1 MSLRSRPFTKL
12 PEGTTKS
19 SKMTINIAGF
29 HVYIYGVDELSPQ
42 QAEDTVVLFHAHG
55 RTRSYADAELFAH
68 QFLFQLKQMKN
79 LAKGFVVATFDSRN
93 HGERA
98 AWPPTSLT
106 TILKVTSN
114 RHATDRLTSYDWN
127 GGNPKHAQDMLA
139 MIDGNVFD
147 IQAVMKYLKVY
158 TGDRFTPTEFVMSGL
173 SLGGHTAWDI
183 LSKVEGIQAAIIIVG
198 SPNLTDLLTERLGDA
213 ADSEDGTGLTKWP
226 KSISA
231 MYKARDQSLDQ
242 INGKHILILN
252 GALDMLVPN
261 KFTLPWVE
269 RNASQND
276 VSFNVFENTGHW
288 LSFEMMDT
296 IVEWVS
302 QKIA

>member
-42 QAEDTVVLFHAHG
+42 QAEDTVVLFHVHG

-98 AWPPTSLT
+98 IDSL
-106 TILKVTSN
+106 
-114 RHATDRLTSYDWN
+114 ATQDWN

-231 MYKARDQSLDQ
+231 MYKARDQSLEQ
-242 INGKHILILN
+242 INGKRILILN